1 LDFPQEDRH
10 KFVLSKLTALWKS
23 QTYYA
28 MQSALDMEK
37 IRQRISAALDAS
49 SGKSKSKLA
58 KLLGVSPTQVT
69 SLLKPG
75 GRRLQAAE
83 VPIVERYLGI
93 SLLEADDSPVQE
105 RFRTGLADGPN
116 LYDEGEEFPFNEGEP
131 VDLATLPAD
140 LARYLKSVMAGR
152 QAEVWR
158 IATDLIESA
167 GYLPSD
173 YVVVDRG
180 QTPRPRDVV
189 LAELRESHGK
199 VTPIFRACLPPYLMV
214 LDLVHL
220 EKTVG
225 SALVEDRILYV
236 LADNASALL
245 VAAAEEIGA
254 AAVVMLLV
262 MFVSVL

>member
-1 LDFPQEDRH
+1 
-10 KFVLSKLTALWKS
+10 
-23 QTYYA
+23 

-93 SLLEADDSPVQE
+93 SLLETEESPART
-105 RFRTGLADGPN
+105 RFLSDTAN
-116 LYDEGEEFPFNEGEP
+116 LFDEGEEFPFNEGEP
-131 VDLATLPAD
+131 VDLAALPAD

-158 IATDLIESA
+158 VTTDLIEA
-167 GYLPSD
+167 GGYLPSD

-180 QTPRPRDVV
+180 QIPRPRDVV

-199 VTPIFRACLPPYLMV
+199 VTPIFRAYLPPYLMV
-214 LDLVHL
+214 LSPTATLQIPLIVDDGRVVI
-220 EKTVG
+220 KGVIVCSIRTSSRRVPRRRQKG
-225 SALVEDRILYV
+225 SR
-236 LADNASALL
+236 
-245 VAAAEEIGA
+245 
-254 AAVVMLLV
+254 
-262 MFVSVL
+262 